1 VAGRLSS
8 PRFRRRLTRVGIG
21 LAAAGAAAVVSIF
34 FWDTGR
40 DYDLPL
46 SNKPAVVYEPPPQVQ
61 LTSAERNG
69 VIAVAKRFV
78 DTAVRRERTNE
89 SFDLVSPTLRQ
100 GLSRSQWARGDI
112 PVQPYPVDA
121 ARWKLDYQYAGEVGL
136 QVYVVPERGEQLL
149 PMVFLLTMKK
159 GPQGRWLVDSWV
171 PRPGSGGS
179 TSGAAAPAQPS
190 GSGVVPQIEIQRGE
204 GRIPRVWLLVPIG
217 LLALV
222 FAVPAFV
229 MTRERVRG
237 RRAERAYAAE
247 SARRDSSS
255 SSSPS

>member
-8 PRFRRRLTRVGIG
+8 PRFRRRLTWVGVG
-21 LAAAGAAAVVSIF
+21 LAAAGAAAVVSIL

-40 DYDLPL
+40 DLDLPL

-61 LTSAERNG
+61 LTPAERNG
-69 VIAVAKRFV
+69 AIAVARRFV
-78 DTAVRRERTNE
+78 DTAVRRERTHE
-89 SFDLVSPTLRQ
+89 SFDLVSPSLRQ

-121 ARWKLDYQYAGEVGL
+121 ARWKLDYQYANEVGL

-149 PMVFLLTMKK
+149 PMVFLLTMKR

-179 TSGAAAPAQPS
+179 TGGAVPAQPS
-190 GSGVVPQIEIQRGE
+190 ASGIVPQIEIQRGE
-204 GRIPRVWLLVPIG
+204 GRIPRVWLLVPLG
-217 LLALV
+217 MLALV
-222 FAVPAFV
+222 FAIPAFV